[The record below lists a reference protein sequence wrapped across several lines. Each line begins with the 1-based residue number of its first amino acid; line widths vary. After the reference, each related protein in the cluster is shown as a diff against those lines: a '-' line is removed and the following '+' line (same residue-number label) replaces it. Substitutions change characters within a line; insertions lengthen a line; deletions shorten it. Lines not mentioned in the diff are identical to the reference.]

1 MYKVGYH
8 PYHRKMS
15 AVAPAGA
22 GSAVSNTNGPIVP
35 APMFALPTLS
45 FTVTQVAT
53 VCETLEESGD
63 IERLARFL
71 WSLPVAHPNIQE
83 LNENEAVL
91 RARAIVAYHSGHYRE
106 LYSILER
113 HKFTK
118 DSHGK
123 LQAMWLEAHYAE
135 AEKLRG
141 RPLGPVDKYRV
152 RKKFPLPRTIWDG
165 EQKTHCFKERTRSLL
180 REWYLQDPYPNP
192 GKKRELAAAT
202 GLTPTQVGNWFK
214 NRRQRDRAAAAKNR
228 LQQQSGPGG
237 AGSRRPLSPGG
248 GSDSED
254 SDISLGGTSPPSPSS
269 TPPSQSHH
277 QPSPVS
283 LGPVAPLPPPGLGFR
298 YDPTQTQLRF
308 NHMTAFKFPP
318 TGFRFEP
325 HSPQHN
331 HPAIPNAGGI
341 FRLTETSPFQAVGP
355 RGDLGSR
362 LPDPLG
368 LPPPRLH
375 PHEGLLHHP
384 HHPQHQLPEG
394 ISRLSSEGSRLSDGG
409 ISRLSDSLSEA
420 HSPPLVATNL
430 SVTGPLRVAVPS
442 PHTPSSRG
450 SPPSNHQ
457 TPSSQLQNQP
467 SSAPAATQGL
477 IRVVTPPTQS
487 NPPKPPQ
494 IHRPFSPA

>member
-1 MYKVGYH
+1 
-8 PYHRKMS
+8 MS
-15 AVAPAGA
+15 AAGTTPPNA
-22 GSAVSNTNGPIVP
+22 TQGPIVP
-35 APMFALPTLS
+35 APLFALPTLS
-45 FTVTQVAT
+45 FSVSQVAT

-83 LNENEAVL
+83 LNQSEAVL
-91 RARAIVAYHSGHYRE
+91 RARAIVAFHSGHYRE
-106 LYSILER
+106 LYAILER

-123 LQAMWLEAHYAE
+123 LQAMWLEAHYQE

-228 LQQQSGPGG
+228 MQQQSGQGNG
-237 AGSRRPLSPGG
+237 NARRNLSPGP
-248 GSDSED
+248 GSSSEE

-269 TPPSQSHH
+269 SPPPNH
-277 QPSPVS
+277 QPSPVPLGS
-283 LGPVAPLPPPGLGFR
+283 LGPLPTPSLNFR
-298 YDPTQTQLRF
+298 FDPTQPHFRF
-308 NHMTAFKFPP
+308 GHTTAFKFPP
-318 TGFRFEP
+318 TSFRFGP
-325 HSPQHN
+325 HSPQPN
-331 HPAIPNAGGI
+331 HPNMPGGGI
-341 FRLTETSPFQAVGP
+341 FRFTESSPFQAVGP
-355 RGDLGSR
+355 RGDPASR

-375 PHEGLLHHP
+375 PHDGLLHHP
-384 HHPQHQLPEG
+384 HPQHQLSEG
-394 ISRLSSEGSRLSDGG
+394 ISRISEASRLSDGG
-409 ISRLSDSLSEA
+409 LSRLSDSLSEA
-420 HSPPLVATNL
+420 HSPPLMAANL

-450 SPPSNHQ
+450 SPPPRQ
-457 TPSSQLQNQP
+457 PTPQGQSQG
-467 SSAPAATQGL
+467 QGL
-477 IRVVTPPTQS
+477 IRVATPPP
-487 NPPKPPQ
+487 NPKPQ

>member
-1 MYKVGYH
+1 
-8 PYHRKMS
+8 MS
-15 AVAPAGA
+15 AVAPAGTGA
-22 GSAVSNTNGPIVP
+22 TAPTTNGPIVP
-35 APMFALPTLS
+35 APVFALPTLS
-45 FTVTQVAT
+45 FTVGQVAT

-83 LNENEAVL
+83 LNQSEAVL
-91 RARAIVAYHSGHYRE
+91 RARAIVAFHSGHYRE
-106 LYSILER
+106 LYNILER

-123 LQAMWLEAHYAE
+123 LQAMWLEAHYQE

-228 LQQQSGPGG
+228 MQQQSGPGNG
-237 AGSRRPLSPGG
+237 NARRALSPGPG

-269 TPPSQSHH
+269 SPPPTH
-277 QPSPVS
+277 QPSPVP
-283 LGPVAPLPPPGLGFR
+283 LGPLGPLPPPSLNFR
-298 YDPTQTQLRF
+298 FDPTQSQFRF
-308 NHMTAFKFPP
+308 GHATAFKFPP
-318 TGFRFEP
+318 TGFRFGP

-331 HPAIPNAGGI
+331 HPNIAGGGI
-341 FRLTETSPFQAVGP
+341 FRLTESSPFQAVGP

-375 PHEGLLHHP
+375 PHDGLLHHP
-384 HHPQHQLPEG
+384 HPQHPLPEG
-394 ISRLSSEGSRLSDGG
+394 ISRISEGSRLSDG
-409 ISRLSDSLSEA
+409 LSEA
-420 HSPPLVATNL
+420 HSPPLMATNL

-450 SPPSNHQ
+450 SPSSNQQ
-457 TPSSQLQNQP
+457 TPQGQAQG
-467 SSAPAATQGL
+467 QGL
-477 IRVVTPPTQS
+477 IRVATPPP
-487 NPPKPPQ
+487 NPKPPQ

>member
-1 MYKVGYH
+1 
-8 PYHRKMS
+8 MS
-15 AVAPAGA
+15 AVAPAGTGA
-22 GSAVSNTNGPIVP
+22 TAPSANGPIVP
-35 APMFALPTLS
+35 APVFALPTLS
-45 FTVTQVAT
+45 FTVGQVAT

-83 LNENEAVL
+83 LNQSEAVL
-91 RARAIVAYHSGHYRE
+91 RARAIVAFHSGHYRE
-106 LYSILER
+106 LYAILER

-123 LQAMWLEAHYAE
+123 LQAMWLEAHYQE

-141 RPLGPVDKYRV
+141 RPLGPVDKYR
-152 RKKFPLPRTIWDG
+152 
-165 EQKTHCFKERTRSLL
+165 ERTRSLL

-228 LQQQSGPGG
+228 MQQQSGTGNG
-237 AGSRRPLSPGG
+237 NTRRALSPGPG

-254 SDISLGGTSPPSPSS
+254 SDISLGGTSPASPSS
-269 TPPSQSHH
+269 SPPPTH
-277 QPSPVS
+277 QPSPVP
-283 LGPVAPLPPPGLGFR
+283 LGPLGPLPPPSLNFR
-298 YDPTQTQLRF
+298 FDPSQSQFRF
-308 NHMTAFKFPP
+308 NHATAFKFPP
-318 TGFRFEP
+318 TGFRFGP

-331 HPAIPNAGGI
+331 HPNISGGGI

-384 HHPQHQLPEG
+384 HVQHQLPER
-394 ISRLSSEGSRLSDGG
+394 ISDGSRLSDGG

-420 HSPPLVATNL
+420 HSPPLMATNL

-450 SPPSNHQ
+450 SPPPPASQ
-457 TPSSQLQNQP
+457 PTPQAQSQG
-467 SSAPAATQGL
+467 QGL
-477 IRVVTPPTQS
+477 IRVATPPPP
-487 NPPKPPQ
+487 NPKPPQ

>member
-1 MYKVGYH
+1 
-8 PYHRKMS
+8 MS
-15 AVAPAGA
+15 AVAPAGSATA
-22 GSAVSNTNGPIVP
+22 GGGATGPIVP
-35 APMFALPTLS
+35 APVFALPTLS
-45 FTVTQVAT
+45 FTVGQVAT

-83 LNENEAVL
+83 LNQSEAVL
-91 RARAIVAYHSGHYRE
+91 RARAIVAFHSGHYRE
-106 LYSILER
+106 LYAILER

-123 LQAMWLEAHYAE
+123 LQAMWLEAHYQE

-165 EQKTHCFKERTRSLL
+165 EQKTHCFKERTRRLL
-180 REWYLQDPYPNP
+180 REYYLQDPYPNP
-192 GKKRELAAAT
+192 GKKRELADAT

-228 LQQQSGPGG
+228 MQQQSGPGNG
-237 AGSRRPLSPGG
+237 NARRALSPGAG

-254 SDISLGGTSPPSPSS
+254 SDISLGGTSPPSPGSS
-269 TPPSQSHH
+269 PPRSH
-277 QPSPVS
+277 QPSPSPVP
-283 LGPVAPLPPPGLGFR
+283 LGPLGPFGSVGAVSSPSLNFR
-298 YDPTQTQLRF
+298 YEPAQSQFRF
-308 NHMTAFKFPP
+308 GHATAFKFPP
-318 TGFRFEP
+318 AGFQFGP
-325 HSPQHN
+325 HSPQHHHTN
-331 HPAIPNAGGI
+331 IAGGGI

-362 LPDPLG
+362 LPDRLG
-368 LPPPRLH
+368 LPPSRLH
-375 PHEGLLHHP
+375 PHDSLLHQHQV
-384 HHPQHQLPEG
+384 HPQHQQLPEG
-394 ISRLSSEGSRLSDGG
+394 ISRISEGSRLSDGG

-420 HSPPLVATNL
+420 HSPPLMATNL

-450 SPPSNHQ
+450 SPPSAQQ
-457 TPSSQLQNQP
+457 TPQAQQQP
-467 SSAPAATQGL
+467 QPQGQPQQGL
-477 IRVVTPPTQS
+477 IRVATPPP
-487 NPPKPPQ
+487 NPKPPQ